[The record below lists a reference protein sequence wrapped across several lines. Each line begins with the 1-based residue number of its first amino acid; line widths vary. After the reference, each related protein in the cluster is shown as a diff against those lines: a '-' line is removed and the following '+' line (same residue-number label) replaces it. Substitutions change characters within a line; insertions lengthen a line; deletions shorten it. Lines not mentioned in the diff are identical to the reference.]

1 MQNHVAVNIYPE
13 RFAQNI
19 RFLKQAVSPAKL
31 CVVMKSDAYG
41 HGLAELAP
49 VAAAAGADAIGICS
63 NDEARTLRQL
73 LPNIPLIRLRSAL
86 KQEYD
91 ESASLLNL
99 EEQVGSLE
107 VAEYLHQLGLR
118 RQRPIPV
125 HIKID
130 TGMGRSGFFV
140 EQQEAIK
147 QVCQL
152 AGLKVV
158 GLMTHFA
165 SADDQDLAQTEAQ
178 LAKFSLLKHQLSQ
191 YLPADVLCHSHNS
204 AASIRLKGQR
214 ADLVRI
220 GAACYGAQTSQCFE
234 QPAEL
239 QTVMDMHTS
248 VMEVRDVPAG
258 TSIGYGSKFTTRC
271 NSRIASIPVG
281 FGEGYPRA
289 LFNKGQVLINGQ
301 RCPVIGRVSLN
312 ITTIDI
318 TQLKQPVAWGDDV
331 VLLGQ
336 QGDESISLEELAGE
350 FDSVH
355 TEINLMAG
363 LMNQRSYL

>member
-1 MQNHVAVNIYPE
+1 
-13 RFAQNI
+13 
-19 RFLKQAVSPAKL
+19 
-31 CVVMKSDAYG
+31 MKSDAYG

-63 NDEARTLRQL
+63 NDEAHTVRQL
-73 LPNIPLIRLRSAL
+73 LPSIPILRLRSAL
-86 KQEYD
+86 KEEYD
-91 ESASLLNL
+91 ESARLLQL

-107 VAEYLHQLGLR
+107 VAEYLNQLGLR
-118 RQRPIPV
+118 RGRPISV

-140 EQQEAIK
+140 NQLEAIK
-147 QVCQL
+147 QVCL
-152 AGLKVV
+152 LSGLQVV

-165 SADDQDLAQTEAQ
+165 SADGEDLAQTEAQ
-178 LAKFSLLKHQLSQ
+178 LAQFALLKQQLSQ
-191 YLPADVLCHSHNS
+191 YLPENVLCHSHNS
-204 AASIRLKGQR
+204 AATIRLKDHC

-234 QPAEL
+234 QPSEL
-239 QTVMDMHTS
+239 ESVMDMNTN

-258 TSIGYGSKFTTRC
+258 TSIGYGGLYTTTKA
-271 NSRIASIPVG
+271 SRIASIPVG

-289 LFNKGQVLINGQ
+289 LFNKGQVLIKGQ

-318 TQLKQPVAWGDDV
+318 SKLREPVSWGDEV

-336 QGDESISLEELAGE
+336 QGNESISLEELAGE

-363 LMNQRSYL
+363 LMNQRNYQF